1 MHRFLLLLLSVP
13 ELNLVSKEGKNISL
27 NCDAATDSGKQRGEQ
42 KSSSI
47 FDTKKNLRKND
58 DWSRDAA
65 TNGYC
70 VLTYFSSSQ
79 LPMKKIE
86 TIFHN

>member
-1 MHRFLLLLLSVP
+1 MLLLSVP
-13 ELNLVSKEGKNISL
+13 ELNLVSREGEGKNISL

-58 DWSRDAA
+58 D
-65 TNGYC
+65 
-70 VLTYFSSSQ
+70 
-79 LPMKKIE
+79 
-86 TIFHN
+86 

>member
-1 MHRFLLLLLSVP
+1 LLSVP

-47 FDTKKNLRKND
+47 FDTKKK
-58 DWSRDAA
+58 
-65 TNGYC
+65 
-70 VLTYFSSSQ
+70 FE
-79 LPMKKIE
+79 KK
-86 TIFHN
+86 